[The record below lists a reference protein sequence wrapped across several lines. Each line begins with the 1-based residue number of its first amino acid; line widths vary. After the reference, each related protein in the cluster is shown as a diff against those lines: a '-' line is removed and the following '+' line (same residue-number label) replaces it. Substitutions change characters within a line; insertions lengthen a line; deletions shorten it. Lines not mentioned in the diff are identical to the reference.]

1 MPRAKKNREEIAPV
15 EATEQNL
22 FETEAVPE
30 DTVEATESIQT
41 EPAPTEPVEAPV
53 EAEAPKE
60 VPIIV
65 LETEAEEAAETGET
79 APSELAETAPA
90 GSPESEEGDA
100 IHLTLSLPVSMFEQ
114 SPGSMQRLKAA
125 ISSKQ
130 TLLKTALGT
139 ESLDVVIEEDRVT
152 FPWFTL
158 TSENN
163 SAEVDAYSRLVFA
176 LAKKAITQTRVD
188 PIEKVPEDLQLGMRL
203 YLINLNFKGDEFK
216 SARAV
221 LMRNFKSTGG
231 GTSAGST
238 KYEFTMPEVY
248 KP

>member
-1 MPRAKKNREEIAPV
+1 MPRTKKNRDEVAPV
-15 EATEQNL
+15 EATEQSL
-22 FETEAVPE
+22 FETEAVA
-30 DTVEATESIQT
+30 DTPVEAEDALPVET
-41 EPAPTEPVEAPV
+41 PGTEPVAAPV
-53 EAEAPKE
+53 EAEAPEE
-60 VPIIV
+60 VPVIV
-65 LETEAEEAAETGET
+65 PETEAAEAEETGDK
-79 APSELAETAPA
+79 APPEPAEPAPA
-90 GSPESEEGDA
+90 DSPESEEDGV

-125 ISSKQ
+125 IGSKQ
-130 TLLKTALGT
+130 TLLKKAIGT
-139 ESLDVVIEEDRVT
+139 DSLDVVIEEDRVT

-163 SAEVDAYSRLVFA
+163 SEEVDAYSRLVFA

-188 PIEKVPEDLQLGMRL
+188 PIEKVPDDLQLGMRL

-221 LMRNFKSTGG
+221 LMRNFKSAGG
-231 GTSAGST
+231 GSSAGSP
-238 KYEFTMPEVY
+238 KYELTMPEVY